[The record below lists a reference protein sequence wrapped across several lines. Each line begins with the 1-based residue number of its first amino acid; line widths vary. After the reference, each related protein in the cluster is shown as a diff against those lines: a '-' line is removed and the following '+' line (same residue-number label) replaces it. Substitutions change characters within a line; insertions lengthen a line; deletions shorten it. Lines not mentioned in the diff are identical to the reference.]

1 VIDFNNVGEPF
12 PTRNGHTAPAVRPV
26 LVPAPTA
33 PAPSADTACEHT
45 TARLPKL
52 PPDVEKLM
60 NYTAD
65 DDTRVVTMTR
75 LTKACVE
82 ADLDRDQTCAVVHQ
96 APATASLVE
105 SIGSPT
111 TCVYVDKVY
120 RRDKAY
126 RRKVDAETANL
137 RAREEARERVAA
149 ERAGA
154 GVQLRDRL
162 LTRSELANIP
172 ALNPLISDT
181 LELGTLG
188 MLAGPYGSCKSF
200 VALSWAA
207 SISTGTPW
215 FGREVSQHGPVIYV
229 AGEGA
234 SGINGR
240 LSAWEA
246 DTGADIA
253 DANLLVLPMPVN
265 FGRATEV
272 AEFCEIV
279 AEHKPVLVILETLN
293 RCAVGMDENSAQ
305 EMGRV
310 VNGMY
315 EIQRQTAGGS
325 VFVVHHAG
333 KDGTIRGS
341 TSLAAGMDTI
351 YTTKGGAQAV
361 GLSRTKRKDGE
372 ATDELSLRLRQVAE
386 SAVLDLVRTPD
397 MATSN
402 DERLLSAFVSA
413 FSAIGCTRSD
423 LRKITDF
430 APASFSRSLNKLV
443 STGSLIN
450 KGTAKAPFYQ
460 LGTDPA

>member
-1 VIDFNNVGEPF
+1 MIDFNTMGDSFLVG
-12 PTRNGHTAPAVRPV
+12 NGHTTTAVRPV
-26 LVPAPTA
+26 SALVPSAS
-33 PAPSADTACEHT
+33 APSAGTACEHP

-52 PPDVEKLM
+52 PSEVVKLM
-60 NYTAD
+60 NYMAD
-65 DDTRVVTMTR
+65 NDGQAVTMTR

-82 ADLDRDQTCAVVHQ
+82 ADLDQAQTCAVVHK
-96 APATASLVE
+96 APATASFVE
-105 SIGSPT
+105 LMEST
-111 TCVYVDKVY
+111 TCVLVARTHAK
-120 RRDKAY
+120 DKAFHV
-126 RRKVDAETANL
+126 KVDAETVNL
-137 RAREEARERVAA
+137 RAREEARERIAA

-246 DTGADIA
+246 DTGADVA

-265 FGRATEV
+265 FGRASEV

-341 TSLAAGMDTI
+341 TSLAAGMDTV

-361 GLSRTKRKDGE
+361 ALSRTKRKDGE

-397 MATSN
+397 MATPN

-430 APASFSRSLNKLV
+430 APASFNRSLNKLV